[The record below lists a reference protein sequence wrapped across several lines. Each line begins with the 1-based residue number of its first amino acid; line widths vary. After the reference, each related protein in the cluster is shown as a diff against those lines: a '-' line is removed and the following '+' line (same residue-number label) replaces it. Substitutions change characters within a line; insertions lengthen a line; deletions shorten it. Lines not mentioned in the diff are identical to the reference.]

1 MNRLI
6 KMLKRKKFLYT
17 LIVVLFS
24 LIGKYA
30 HASHVM
36 GGSITYECMGNGNY
50 IFELVFYRDCNG
62 AQVNTNSQNIRV
74 WNHQTLT
81 NISLPY
87 VSTEDISPEG
97 TASNGVN
104 CYNCLVPN
112 GNIGI
117 GSIEKITYRSGLINI
132 SGVPPAQGWV
142 FTFDDFSRNGNITN
156 LQNPLNYGVT
166 LTAKIFNVG
175 ASNNVCHD
183 SSPKFLQIPHFV
195 SCVGK
200 PYKLNLNPVDP
211 DLDSL
216 HITFDQPLTNL
227 NNNPYV
233 EGVNPTA
240 IPFVAGFSSASPTP
254 SSTMVPGNQNAQ
266 INNETGE
273 ITFLSNLAGNFNVK
287 IKVSSF
293 RNKKK
298 VSEVV
303 HEMQIIVTNCL
314 GNNNPP
320 IVTPP
325 FSGSYEM
332 DVVAGNAV
340 NFNLMATDFD
350 NLQDGSPQTVTI
362 NPTGLLF
369 GPNPT
374 VAANCINGP
383 CPVVGPAAPLTG
395 SQGATMSFNWQT
407 DCNHLLDK
415 NGNEL
420 DQVPYQFV
428 FRISDDYC
436 PIPEVLYETVTI
448 NVLNPGVIQAPPITC
463 IQGNGTS
470 DFTINWDAVNNPSGT
485 FIRYEVHTVQNGL
498 ITTIPAIGT
507 TSFTHTGV
515 TEDLDYFITVVSG
528 CNGLALRNSDT
539 IRNVYLN
546 ISNIN
551 PGIAVLDWNNPTNA
565 PLPSIGSMYYIHREY
580 PAGVWSVIDSVP
592 YGITHYEEI
601 IDLCD
606 EVLNYQI
613 TLNNNP
619 CDFTSQI
626 NGATFTDQTP
636 PDIPGMTSVTID
648 TLTNETQIYWN
659 PSTAPDTY
667 GYIIYMQHPV
677 TGFLIELDT
686 IYGQFNT
693 SYSYLEDYIDG
704 STTYT
709 VAAFDSCPS
718 PFGAPFNL
726 SARDPNFH
734 STVFLSNSFSTCA
747 GTINLSWTS
756 YRGWNAASYDV
767 FVKKQGESWQLLTT
781 VTGTS
786 HSFLGENQTAY
797 EIVIRANKGDGTTSF
812 SNMRSFVVATTLQ
825 PRFSYISTAAV
836 LPGDQSIEIK
846 YIYDDLAI
854 VTKIELQRLNRGEFE
869 TIEEVENPS
878 AEHVFIDE
886 NVYVDDKSYMYRV
899 IYYDSCGN
907 KGYVSNS
914 AQTILLKS
922 QLDQTT
928 FISYVNWSPY
938 SQFNGSI
945 IGYNLYRSINGAES
959 YDYVATIP
967 SSQLSFED
975 NLYDLDNEGQVC
987 YRVEAL
993 EGPNIFNNPEV
1004 SRSNETCVV
1013 IDPLVYIP
1021 NAFYPDGVNTIF
1033 IPVIRSYVIDSY
1045 RLTVFD
1051 RWGQVVFQT
1060 GNPLEGWNGLIN
1072 NSGREAETAT
1082 YVYMVEFNDG
1092 NGEQIKT
1099 RGHVTLLR

>member
-1 MNRLI
+1 LNRL
-6 KMLKRKKFLYT
+6 KAMLKRKTYLYT
-17 LIVVLFS
+17 IVFFLFS
-24 LIGKYA
+24 LIGKQA
-30 HASHVM
+30 NASHVM

-50 IFELVFYRDCNG
+50 VFELVFYRDCNG

-97 TASNGVN
+97 TASNGVT
-104 CYNCLVPN
+104 CYDCTTPN

-117 GSIEKITYRSGLINI
+117 GSIEKITYRSAPINI
-132 SGVPPAQGWV
+132 SGIPPAQGWV

-175 ASNNVCHD
+175 ATNNACHD
-183 SSPKFLQIPHFV
+183 SSPKFLQTPHFV

-233 EGVNPTA
+233 EGLNPTA
-240 IPFVAGFSSASPTP
+240 IPFVAGFDVNNPTP
-254 SSTMVPGNQNAQ
+254 STAMMPGNINTQ
-266 INNETGE
+266 IDNQTGE
-273 ITFLSNLAGNFNVK
+273 ITFLSNLVGNFNVK
-287 IKVSSF
+287 IKVTSF
-293 RNKKK
+293 RDKKK

-320 IVTPP
+320 IVTAP
-325 FSGSYEM
+325 FAGTYET
-332 DVVAGNAV
+332 DVMAGDLV
-340 NFNLMATDFD
+340 NFNLIAADLET
-350 NLQDGSPQTVTI
+350 LQNGNPQTVTI

-374 VAANCINGP
+374 AAANCLNGP
-383 CPVVGPAAPLTG
+383 CPTVGPAAPLSG
-395 SQGATMSFNWQT
+395 SQGATMNFNWQT

-420 DQVPYQFV
+420 DRVPYQFV
-428 FRISDDYC
+428 FRISDDFC

-448 NVLNPGVIQAPPITC
+448 NVINPGVIQAPPITC

-470 DFTINWDAVNNPSGT
+470 DFTINWEAVGNPNGT
-485 FIRYEVHTVQNGL
+485 FISYEVHTIQNGL
-498 ITTIPAIGT
+498 IATIPVIGT
-507 TSFTHTGV
+507 TSYTHTGIID
-515 TEDLDYFITVVSG
+515 DLDYYITVVSG
-528 CNGLALRNSDT
+528 CNGLARRNSDT

-546 ISNIN
+546 LSNVN
-551 PGIAVLDWNNPTNA
+551 PGIAVLDWNNPTTT
-565 PLPSIGSMYYIHREY
+565 PLPQIGGMYYIHKEY
-580 PAGVWSVIDSVP
+580 PAGTWTIIDSVP
-592 YGITHYEEI
+592 YGTTHYEEI
-601 IDLCD
+601 IDVCD
-606 EVLNYQI
+606 EFLNYRI
-613 TLNNNP
+613 TVNNLP
-619 CDFTSQI
+619 CNFISQI
-626 NGATFTDQTP
+626 NGETFTDQTP
-636 PDIPGMTSVTID
+636 PDIPGMTFVTID
-648 TLTNETQIYWN
+648 TLTNETVISWN

-667 GYIIYMQHPV
+667 GYIVYMQHPV

-686 IYGQFNT
+686 IFGQFNT
-693 SYSYLEDYIDG
+693 SYNYLEDYTGG

-734 STVFLSNSFSTCA
+734 STIYLTHNFSTCD
-747 GTINLSWTS
+747 GTVNLNWTT
-756 YRGWNAASYDV
+756 YRGWDVTSYDV
-767 FVKKQGESWQLLTT
+767 FVKKEGETWQLIANLP
-781 VTGTS
+781 GTN
-786 HSFLGENQTAY
+786 HSFVGENQTVY
-797 EIVIRANKGDGTTSF
+797 EVAIRANKGDGTVSF
-812 SNMRSFVVATTLQ
+812 SNIRSFNVATTLQ
-825 PRFSYISTAAV
+825 PSYSYISTASV
-836 LPGDQSIEIK
+836 LPGDKSIEIK
-846 YIYDDLAI
+846 YTFDNAAI
-854 VTKIELQRLNRGEFE
+854 VTKIALQRMNRGAFE
-869 TIEEVENPS
+869 TIEEVDNPA
-878 AEHVFIDE
+878 AEHLFIDE
-886 NVYVDDKSYMYRV
+886 KVYVDDQSYSYRV
-899 IYYDSCGN
+899 IYFDSCGN
-907 KGYVSNS
+907 EGYASNI

-922 QLDQTT
+922 QLDQAS

-938 SQFNGSI
+938 SEFNGAI
-945 IGYNLYRSINGAES
+945 LGYNLHRSINGAES
-959 YDYVATIP
+959 YTYVATIP
-967 SSQLSFED
+967 PGQLSYQD
-975 NLYDLDNEGQVC
+975 SLYDIDNEGQVC
-987 YRVEAL
+987 YRIEAL
-993 EGPNIFNNPEV
+993 EGPNIFNNPQF
-1004 SRSNETCVV
+1004 SHSNETCVV
-1013 IDPLVYIP
+1013 IDPIIYIP

-1033 IPVIRSYVIDSY
+1033 IPVIRSYVINSY
-1045 RLTVFD
+1045 RMTVFD

-1060 GNPLEGWNGLIN
+1060 GNPLEGWNGRIN
-1072 NSGREAETAT
+1072 NAGREAETAT

-1092 NGEQIKT
+1092 NGEQVMT